1 MALFKRLPD
10 LYYNVQQSP
19 VDPKLLVA
27 KNIWRRSEIL
37 KEYKNSITIF
47 DEFIVNNGEKP
58 EHISYQIY
66 DNPFYAWTIFVAND
80 IVNYYEQW
88 PRSSKQLA
96 EYVSAKYDNPQ
107 ATKHYV
113 TTEVKQGRNIIVP
126 AGKVVP
132 QNYSIS
138 YYNGT
143 TTVTA
148 NPTVSITNYQY
159 EEQLNSKKEKITVV
173 RPSIIEQFAEVYKRR
188 VRKGGLVTVA
198 NSAYGIK
205 M

>member
-1 MALFKRLPD
+1 MLFNSLPN
-10 LYYNVQQSP
+10 LYYNVQTSP
-19 VDPKLLVA
+19 TDVKLLA
-27 KNIWRRSEIL
+27 TKNLWRRSEIV
-37 KEYKNSITIF
+37 KEFKNSLTLFNEYII
-47 DEFIVNNGEKP
+47 NNGEKP
-58 EHISYQIY
+58 EIIANRLYK
-66 DNPFYAWTIFVAND
+66 NPFYTWTLFVAND

-88 PRSSKQLA
+88 PRSSRQLA
-96 EYVSAKYDNPQ
+96 EYVTAKYDNPQ

-113 TTEVKQGRNIIVP
+113 TTEVKQGNNIIVP

-138 YYNGT
+138 YYNGS

-159 EEQLNSKKEKITVV
+159 EEQLNSEKEKIQVIKPTL
-173 RPSIIEQFAEVYKRR
+173 IKQFVSAYQRR
-188 VRKGGLVTVA
+188 VNKGGRITVG
-198 NSAYGIK
+198 NTAYDLQ

>member
-1 MALFKRLPD
+1 MLFKSLPD
-10 LYYNVQQSP
+10 VYYNVQTSP
-19 VDPKLLVA
+19 VDVKLLSA
-27 KNIWRRSEIL
+27 KNLWRRSEIVS
-37 KEYKNSITIF
+37 EFKNSITIF
-47 DEFIVNNGEKP
+47 DEMIVNNGEKP
-58 EHISYQIY
+58 EVIANRIY
-66 DNPFYAWTIFVAND
+66 KNPFLAWTIFVAND

-88 PRSSKQLA
+88 PRSTRQLS
-96 EYVSAKYDNPQ
+96 EYVEAKYDNPQ

-113 TTEVKQGRNIIVP
+113 TTEVKQGNNIIVP

-138 YYNGT
+138 YFNGT

-159 EEQLNSKKEKITVV
+159 EEQINSEKEKIQII
-173 RPSIIEQFAEVYKRR
+173 RPNMIESFVETYYRR
-188 VRKGGLVTVA
+188 VNQGGAVSVA
-198 NSAYGIK
+198 NSAFEIR

>member
-1 MALFKRLPD
+1 MLFNSLPN
-10 LYYNVQQSP
+10 LYYNVQTSP
-19 VDPKLLVA
+19 TDVKLLA
-27 KNIWRRSEIL
+27 TKNLWRRSEIV
-37 KEYKNSITIF
+37 KEFKNSLTLFNEYII
-47 DEFIVNNGEKP
+47 NNGEKP
-58 EHISYQIY
+58 EIIANRLYK
-66 DNPFYAWTIFVAND
+66 NPFYTWTLFVAND

-88 PRSSKQLA
+88 PRSSRQLA
-96 EYVSAKYDNPQ
+96 EYVTAKYDNPQ

-113 TTEVKQGRNIIVP
+113 TTEVKQGNSIIVP

-138 YYNGT
+138 YYNGS

-159 EEQLNSKKEKITVV
+159 EEQLNSEKEKIQVIKPTL
-173 RPSIIEQFAEVYKRR
+173 IKQFVSAYQRR
-188 VRKGGLVTVA
+188 VNKGGRITVG
-198 NSAYGIK
+198 NTAYDLQ

>member
-1 MALFKRLPD
+1 MLFKELPD
-10 LYYNVQQSP
+10 VYYNVQTSP
-19 VDPKLLVA
+19 VDVKLLVA
-27 KNIWRRSEIL
+27 KNIWRRSEIIS
-37 KEYKNSITIF
+37 EFKNSLTLF
-47 DEFIVNNGEKP
+47 DEYIVNNGEKP
-58 EHISYQIY
+58 ETIANRLYQ
-66 DNPFYAWTIFVAND
+66 DPFLSWTIFIAND

-96 EYVSAKYDNPQ
+96 EYVESKYDNPQ

-113 TTEVKQGRNIIVP
+113 TTEVKQGTSIIVP

-138 YYNGT
+138 YFNGT

-159 EEQLNSKKEKITVV
+159 EEQINSEKEKIQII
-173 RPSIIEQFAEVYKRR
+173 RPSMIESFVETYYQR
-188 VRKGGLVTVA
+188 VNRAGVVSVG
-198 NSAYGIK
+198 NSAFEIK

>member
-1 MALFKRLPD
+1 MLFKALPD
-10 LYYNVQQSP
+10 LYYNVQTSP
-19 VDPKLLVA
+19 VDVKLLAA
-27 KNIWRRSEIL
+27 KNIWRRSEIVA
-37 KEYKNSITIF
+37 EFKNSITIF
-47 DEFIVNNGEKP
+47 DELIVNNGEKP
-58 EHISYQIY
+58 EIIANRIY
-66 DNPFYAWTIFVAND
+66 KNPFLSWTIFVAND

-88 PRSSKQLA
+88 PRSSRQLS
-96 EYVSAKYDNPQ
+96 EYVNAKYDNPQ

-113 TTEVKQGRNIIVP
+113 TTEVKQGTSVIVP

-138 YYNGT
+138 YYNGS

-159 EEQLNSKKEKITVV
+159 EEQINSEKEKIQII
-173 RPSIIEQFAEVYKRR
+173 RPNMIESFVETYYRR
-188 VRKGGLVTVA
+188 VNQGGAVSVA
-198 NSAYGIK
+198 NSAFEIR

>member
-1 MALFKRLPD
+1 MLFNTLPN
-10 LYYNVQQSP
+10 LYYNIQTSP
-19 VDPKLLVA
+19 TDVKLLA
-27 KNIWRRSEIL
+27 TKNLWRRSEIV
-37 KEYKNSITIF
+37 KEFKNSLTLFNEYII
-47 DEFIVNNGEKP
+47 NNGEKP
-58 EHISYQIY
+58 EIIANRLYK
-66 DNPFYAWTIFVAND
+66 NPFYTWTLFVAND

-88 PRSSKQLA
+88 PRSARQLR
-96 EYVSAKYDNPQ
+96 EYVSSKYENPQ

-113 TTEVKQGRNIIVP
+113 TTEVKQGNSIIVP

-138 YYNGT
+138 YFNGS

-159 EEQLNSKKEKITVV
+159 EEQINSEKERIQII
-173 RPSIIEQFAEVYKRR
+173 RPNMIESFVETYYRR
-188 VRKGGLVTVA
+188 VNQGGTVSVA
-198 NSAYGIK
+198 NSAFEIK

>member
-1 MALFKRLPD
+1 MLFKSLPD
-10 LYYNVQQSP
+10 VYYNVQTSP
-19 VDPKLLVA
+19 VDVKLLSA
-27 KNIWRRSEIL
+27 KNLWRRSEIVS
-37 KEYKNSITIF
+37 EFKNSITIF
-47 DEFIVNNGEKP
+47 DEMIVNNGEKP
-58 EHISYQIY
+58 EVIANRIY
-66 DNPFYAWTIFVAND
+66 KNPFLAWTIFVAND

-88 PRSSKQLA
+88 PRSTRQLS
-96 EYVSAKYDNPQ
+96 EYVEAKYDNPQ

-113 TTEVKQGRNIIVP
+113 TTEVKQGNNIIVP

-159 EEQLNSKKEKITVV
+159 EEQINSEKEKIQII
-173 RPSIIEQFAEVYKRR
+173 RPNVIESFVETYYRR
-188 VRKGGLVTVA
+188 VNQGGAVSVA
-198 NSAYGIK
+198 NSAFEIK

>member
-1 MALFKRLPD
+1 MLFKSLPD
-10 LYYNVQQSP
+10 VYYNVQTSP
-19 VDPKLLVA
+19 VDVKLLSA
-27 KNIWRRSEIL
+27 KNLWRRSEIVS
-37 KEYKNSITIF
+37 EFKNSITIF
-47 DEFIVNNGEKP
+47 DEMIVNNGEKP
-58 EHISYQIY
+58 EVIANRIY
-66 DNPFYAWTIFVAND
+66 KNPFLAWTIFVAND

-88 PRSSKQLA
+88 ARSTRQLS
-96 EYVSAKYDNPQ
+96 EYVEAKYDNPQ

-113 TTEVKQGRNIIVP
+113 TTEVKQGNNIIVP

-159 EEQLNSKKEKITVV
+159 EEQINSEKEKIQII
-173 RPSIIEQFAEVYKRR
+173 RPNVIESFVETYYRR
-188 VRKGGLVTVA
+188 VNQGGAVSVA
-198 NSAYGIK
+198 NSAFEIK

>member
-1 MALFKRLPD
+1 MLFKRLPD

-19 VDPKLLVA
+19 VDPKPLAA

-37 KEYKNSITIF
+37 KEYKSSITIF

-138 YYNGT
+138 YFNDT

-159 EEQLNSKKEKITVV
+159 EEQINSEKEKIQII
-173 RPSIIEQFAEVYKRR
+173 RPNMIESFVETYYRR
-188 VRKGGLVTVA
+188 VNQGGAVSVA
-198 NSAYGIK
+198 NSAFEIR

>member
-1 MALFKRLPD
+1 MSLFKALPD
-10 LYYNVQQSP
+10 LYYNVQTSP
-19 VDPKLLVA
+19 VDVKLLAA
-27 KNIWRRSEIL
+27 KNIWRRSEIVA
-37 KEYKNSITIF
+37 EFKNSVTIF
-47 DEFIVNNGEKP
+47 DEMIVNNGEKP
-58 EHISYQIY
+58 ELIANRIY
-66 DNPFYAWTIFVAND
+66 KDPFLSWTIFVAND
-80 IVNYYEQW
+80 IVNFYEQW
-88 PRSSKQLA
+88 PRSSRQLS
-96 EYVSAKYDNPQ
+96 EYVAAKYDNPQ

-113 TTEVKQGRNIIVP
+113 TTEVKQGVSIIVP

-138 YYNGT
+138 YFNGT

-159 EEQLNSKKEKITVV
+159 EEALNSEKEKITVI
-173 RPSIIEQFAEVYKRR
+173 RPSVVEQFVEIYKRR
-188 VRKGGLVTVA
+188 VRTGGLVTVA

>member
-1 MALFKRLPD
+1 MSLFNRLPD

-19 VDPKLLVA
+19 VDPKLLAA

-58 EHISYQIY
+58 EHIAYQIY
-66 DNPFYAWTIFVAND
+66 DNPFYAWTIFIANN

-88 PRSSKQLA
+88 PRSSRQLA

-113 TTEVKQGRNIIVP
+113 TTEVKQGKNIIVP

-138 YYNGT
+138 YYNGS

-159 EEQLNSKKEKITVV
+159 EEQINSEKERIQII
-173 RPSIIEQFAEVYKRR
+173 RPSVIESFVETYYRR
-188 VRKGGLVTVA
+188 INRGGVVSVG
-198 NSAYGIK
+198 NSAYEIK

>member
-1 MALFKRLPD
+1 MLFKSLPD
-10 LYYNVQQSP
+10 VYYNVQTSP
-19 VDPKLLVA
+19 VDVKLLSA
-27 KNIWRRSEIL
+27 KNLWRRSEIVS
-37 KEYKNSITIF
+37 EFKNSITIF
-47 DEFIVNNGEKP
+47 DEMIVNNGEKP
-58 EHISYQIY
+58 EVIANRIY
-66 DNPFYAWTIFVAND
+66 KNPFLAWTIFVAND

-88 PRSSKQLA
+88 PRSTRQLS
-96 EYVSAKYDNPQ
+96 EYVEAKYDNPQ

-113 TTEVKQGRNIIVP
+113 TTEVKQGNSIIVP

-159 EEQLNSKKEKITVV
+159 EEQINSEKEKIQII
-173 RPSIIEQFAEVYKRR
+173 RPNMIESFVETYYRR
-188 VRKGGLVTVA
+188 VNQGGAVSVA
-198 NSAYGIK
+198 NSAFEIR

>member
-1 MALFKRLPD
+1 MLFKSLPD
-10 LYYNVQQSP
+10 VYYNVQTSP
-19 VDPKLLVA
+19 VDVKLLSA
-27 KNIWRRSEIL
+27 KNLWRRSEIVS
-37 KEYKNSITIF
+37 EFKNSITIF
-47 DEFIVNNGEKP
+47 DEMIVNNGEKP
-58 EHISYQIY
+58 EVIANRIY
-66 DNPFYAWTIFVAND
+66 KNPFLAWTIFVAND

-88 PRSSKQLA
+88 PRSTRQLS
-96 EYVSAKYDNPQ
+96 EYVEAKYDNPQ

-113 TTEVKQGRNIIVP
+113 TTEVKQGNNIIVP

-138 YYNGT
+138 YYNGS

-159 EEQLNSKKEKITVV
+159 EEQINSEKEKIQII
-173 RPSIIEQFAEVYKRR
+173 RPNMIESFVETYYRR
-188 VRKGGLVTVA
+188 VNQGGAVSVA
-198 NSAYGIK
+198 NSAFEIR

>member
-1 MALFKRLPD
+1 MLFKNLPN
-10 LYYNVQQSP
+10 LYYNIQTSP
-19 VDPKLLVA
+19 SDARLLAA
-27 KNIWRRSEIL
+27 KNIFRRGQIL
-37 KEYKNSITIF
+37 DEYKDSITIF

-58 EHISYQIY
+58 EIIADRLYN
-66 DNPFYAWTIFVAND
+66 NPFYSWTLFIAND

-96 EYVSAKYDNPQ
+96 EYVESKYDNPQ
-107 ATKHYV
+107 AIKHYV
-113 TTEVKQGRNIIVP
+113 TTEVKQGNNVIVP

-132 QNYSIS
+132 QTYSVS
-138 YYNGT
+138 YFNGT

-159 EEQLNSKKEKITVV
+159 EEQLNSEKEKIQVIKPTL
-173 RPSIIEQFAEVYKRR
+173 IKQFVSAYQRR
-188 VRKGGLVTVA
+188 VNKGGRITVG
-198 NSAYGIK
+198 NTAYDLQ

>member
-1 MALFKRLPD
+1 MLFRRLPD
-10 LYYNVQQSP
+10 LFYNVQQSP
-19 VDPKLLVA
+19 VDPKLLAA

-37 KEYKNSITIF
+37 PEYKNSITIF

-58 EHISYQIY
+58 EHIAYQIY
-66 DNPFYAWTIFVAND
+66 DNPFYAWTIFIAND

-88 PRSSKQLA
+88 PRSARQLR
-96 EYVSAKYDNPQ
+96 EYVSSKYENPQ

-113 TTEVKQGRNIIVP
+113 TTEVKQGNSIIVP

-138 YYNGT
+138 YFNGS

-159 EEQLNSKKEKITVV
+159 EEQLNSEKEKI
-173 RPSIIEQFAEVYKRR
+173 SIIKPSVINQFVEVYYRR
-188 VRKGGLVTVA
+188 IRKGGLITIA
-198 NSAYGIK
+198 NSAYDIQ

>member
-1 MALFKRLPD
+1 MLFKSLPD
-10 LYYNVQQSP
+10 VYYNVQTSP
-19 VDPKLLVA
+19 VDVKLLSA
-27 KNIWRRSEIL
+27 KNLWRRSEIVS
-37 KEYKNSITIF
+37 EFKNSITIF
-47 DEFIVNNGEKP
+47 DEMIVNNGEKP
-58 EHISYQIY
+58 EVIANRIY
-66 DNPFYAWTIFVAND
+66 KNPFLAWTIFVAND

-113 TTEVKQGRNIIVP
+113 TTEVKQGKNIIVP

-159 EEQLNSKKEKITVV
+159 EEQINSEKEKIQII
-173 RPSIIEQFAEVYKRR
+173 RPNVIESFVETYYRR
-188 VRKGGLVTVA
+188 VNQGGAVSVA
-198 NSAYGIK
+198 NSAFEIK

>member
-1 MALFKRLPD
+1 MLFNTLPN
-10 LYYNVQQSP
+10 LYYNVQTSP
-19 VDPKLLVA
+19 TDVKLLA
-27 KNIWRRSEIL
+27 TKNLWRRSEIVG
-37 KEYKNSITIF
+37 EFKNSLTLFNEYII
-47 DEFIVNNGEKP
+47 NNGEKP
-58 EHISYQIY
+58 EIIADRLYK
-66 DNPFYAWTIFVAND
+66 NPFYTWTLFVAND

-88 PRSSKQLA
+88 PRSSRQLA
-96 EYVSAKYDNPQ
+96 EYVTAKYDNPQ

-113 TTEVKQGRNIIVP
+113 TTEVKQGNNIIVP

-138 YYNGT
+138 YYNGS

-159 EEQLNSKKEKITVV
+159 EEQLNSEKEKIQVIK
-173 RPSIIEQFAEVYKRR
+173 PSIIKQFISAYQRR
-188 VRKGGLVTVA
+188 VNKGGRITVG
-198 NSAYGIK
+198 NTAYDLK

>member
-1 MALFKRLPD
+1 MLFKSLPD
-10 LYYNVQQSP
+10 VYYNVQTSP
-19 VDPKLLVA
+19 VDVKLLSA
-27 KNIWRRSEIL
+27 KNLWRRSEIVS
-37 KEYKNSITIF
+37 EFKNSITIF
-47 DEFIVNNGEKP
+47 DEMIVNNGEKP
-58 EHISYQIY
+58 EVIANRIY
-66 DNPFYAWTIFVAND
+66 KNPFLAWTIFVAND

-88 PRSSKQLA
+88 PRSTRQLS
-96 EYVSAKYDNPQ
+96 EYVEAKYDNPQ

-113 TTEVKQGRNIIVP
+113 TTEVKQGNNIIVP

-138 YYNGT
+138 YYNGS

-159 EEQLNSKKEKITVV
+159 EEQINSEKEKIQII
-173 RPSIIEQFAEVYKRR
+173 RPNVIESFVETYYRR
-188 VRKGGLVTVA
+188 VNQGGAVSVA
-198 NSAYGIK
+198 NSAFEIK

>member
-1 MALFKRLPD
+1 MLFKELPD
-10 LYYNVQQSP
+10 VYYNIQQSP
-19 VDPKLLVA
+19 VDVKLLVA
-27 KNIWRRSEIL
+27 KNLWRRSEIVS
-37 KEYKNSITIF
+37 EFKNSLTIF
-47 DEFIVNNGEKP
+47 DEYIVNNGEKP
-58 EHISYQIY
+58 ETIANRLYE
-66 DNPFYAWTIFVAND
+66 DPFLSWTIFIAND

-88 PRSSKQLA
+88 PRSSRQLA
-96 EYVSAKYDNPQ
+96 EYVESKYDNPQ

-113 TTEVKQGRNIIVP
+113 TTEVKQGTSIIVP

-138 YYNGT
+138 YFNGS

-159 EEQLNSKKEKITVV
+159 EEQLNSEKEKI
-173 RPSIIEQFAEVYKRR
+173 SIIKPSVINQFVEVYYRR
-188 VRKGGLVTVA
+188 IRKGGLITIA
-198 NSAYGIK
+198 NSAYDIQ